1 MSLQKLLF
9 TLHCGFLKQS
19 EGEKK
24 TRIEEVKKKSVI
36 HEILVLNQDL
46 KTEAGVT

>member
-19 EGEKK
+19 EGKEKK
-24 TRIEEVKKKSVI
+24 HEVKKKSVI
-36 HEILVLNQDL
+36 HEILVINQDL